1 MQANMADMACVSIPD
16 GVRLDV
22 PIQILFCHT
31 TAASAAAA
39 AAVTTSAATQSS
51 NSTVTTEATQERGVA
66 ASYPCLAVLVGEG
79 AQLTLKQTHLTL
91 PDALIDPHPAGDCS
105 DSTRPIP
112 PNFVAG
118 TTRVVLQ
125 TGSVLQHT
133 YMQSS
138 QSE

>member
-31 TAASAAAA
+31 TAASAAA
-39 AAVTTSAATQSS
+39 VTTSAATQFS
-51 NSTVTTEATQERGVA
+51 NSTVTTEATQEKGVA

>member
-1 MQANMADMACVSIPD
+1 MQANMADMACVSVPD
-16 GVRLDV
+16 GVRLNV

-31 TAASAAAA
+31 TAASAAA
-39 AAVTTSAATQSS
+39 VTTSAATQSS
-51 NSTVTTEATQERGVA
+51 NSTASSEAAQEKGVA
-66 ASYPCLAVLVGEG
+66 ASYPCLAVLVGAG

-91 PDALIDPHPAGDCS
+91 PDALIGPSYPAGDCS
-105 DSTRPIP
+105 DSTRLIP

-133 YMQSS
+133 YMKSS